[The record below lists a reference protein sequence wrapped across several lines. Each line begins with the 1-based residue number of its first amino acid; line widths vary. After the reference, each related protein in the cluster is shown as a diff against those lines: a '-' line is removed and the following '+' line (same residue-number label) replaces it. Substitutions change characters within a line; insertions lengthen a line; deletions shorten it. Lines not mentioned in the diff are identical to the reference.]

1 MHYLINLISIAQ
13 VVSVPILVAVIV
25 LALTKTKNKM
35 KNPLSD
41 RAVAYRKAIENLTL
55 CEDRWNTVCREYHD
69 KDVLNETETR
79 IYQLTNEAFKS
90 AQKEMKNY

>member
-1 MHYLINLISIAQ
+1 
-13 VVSVPILVAVIV
+13 
-25 LALTKTKNKM
+25 M

-69 KDVLNETETR
+69 KDVLNETEAR
-79 IYQLTNEAFKS
+79 IKLLTHKAFKS
-90 AQKEMKNY
+90 AEKEIRISLESYHQRKA